1 MLYPD
6 HAKLNPLPVGIYV
19 HHSDH
24 DMLVDG
30 YDFCRIGDVS
40 FGQLGEVYKPVLLDA
55 YIDESSEIGDV
66 SYNARKNH
74 TFALIGYGTYILVE
88 LKYFDG
94 FSRVAS
100 GLFEFLHN
108 IL

>member
-1 MLYPD
+1 MRYTD
-6 HAKLNPLPVGIYV
+6 HAKLNPFAVGIYV

-30 YDFCRIGDVS
+30 NDFRRIGNVT
-40 FGQLGEVYKPVLLDA
+40 FRQLGEVYKTVLLDT

-74 TFALIGYGTYILVE
+74 TFAQIGYGTYILVE